1 MPKSDSHSAV
11 WQNVIKLYSC
21 PLIQVEIQFLFEFLD
36 NFIIPSLA
44 SDNELGFSS
53 GYLERLWPAIVL
65 KHNETLSK
73 MLMSQSK
80 YFPSTEEQVKLSLKD
95 PAAIKHFNL
104 EVQRPMLQEALKVIK
119 DHGTV
124 WLSFPKL
131 FGMGADQEFQSSF
144 WSSVL
149 SVLDIPLER
158 KPGNMPIKN
167 EYVYGQSIYTP
178 VSKDKAGLVKWA
190 NVWNLQQPQLLNEIK
205 AVATSH
211 ESFLINKESNP
222 HLFEFYAKHIFSLPV
237 NNVIAEQQFN
247 LSQLYLHD
255 NLSELSKQASMMF
268 VENILHR
275 GKSNGRITVAARDVH
290 ERRMRVYGQLLN
302 TALLQEARKNLEKI
316 QKGNVGS
323 GPLTRMSILR
333 FGRRRNQIN
342 RCQ

>member
-1 MPKSDSHSAV
+1 MFHLEFYVENHPFHSPLLTPGGHTTMWYFKYGKACLQLAERILESMPKSDSYSAV

-21 PLIQVEIQFLFEFLD
+21 PLIRVEIKFLFEFLD
-36 NFIIPSLA
+36 KFIIPSLT
-44 SDNELGFSS
+44 SNNELGFSS
-53 GYLERLWPAIVL
+53 GYLEHLWPAIVL

-80 YFPSTEEQVKLSLKD
+80 YFPSTEEWVKLSLKD

-119 DHGTV
+119 DHGTE

-144 WSSVL
+144 WSSVQR
-149 SVLDIPLER
+149 VLDIPLER
-158 KPGNMPIKN
+158 KPGNMPITN

-222 HLFEFYAKHIFSLPV
+222 HLFEFYAKHIFSLPL

-255 NLSELSKQASMMF
+255 NLSELSKQASIMF
-268 VENILHR
+268 VENILC
-275 GKSNGRITVAARDVH
+275 KGRT
-290 ERRMRVYGQLLN
+290 
-302 TALLQEARKNLEKI
+302 
-316 QKGNVGS
+316 
-323 GPLTRMSILR
+323 
-333 FGRRRNQIN
+333 
-342 RCQ
+342 